1 MMMGVMT
8 RAGMSVALVAMVG
21 VLLAG
26 VSAADAADGSMFD
39 DVDGHRHELA
49 IAAMAGSGLFEQIGC
64 APGRFCPDDPAPRRV
79 VAVWLHNA
87 LTSRDAPIAAPV
99 FVEASGSDDSRWRY
113 HADALYE
120 MGVTYG
126 CRVEPLRFCPERAVT
141 RGQLAALLSRA
152 YGFVGT
158 ASFDD
163 MAGSIFASDAAG
175 AYEANVMDACAT
187 DPLRFC
193 SGVAVTRGEL
203 AEALRAA
210 QLADGAART
219 GSVCAL
225 PGTNH
230 NSVGFRG
237 RRQDTTAG
245 MVLPR
250 WADGLST
257 GRLRTAL
264 VFGTYRNRMPEY
276 DTHTEADIQLAELDA
291 YLAAMSYGRFK
302 LDAEVYHGWI
312 EVPFDYLRPV
322 SPADLSGSISQST
335 RLARSTINQAR
346 TEHGLDP
353 SELDAIVVV
362 LPSQWFGG
370 GHARSDY
377 HNFGTGWDP
386 VPVAVVNNS
395 QGALFANS
403 RWWPTAAHEILHL
416 LGAADLYSY
425 TNRPYW
431 QPHDNPPDP
440 DVWVTLE
447 IGLMGMQVRYPQH
460 RDAYPLGF
468 ATSDGGTVF
477 YGDTHFEPQEMLG
490 WTRRQMRWLDD
501 SQIACIDNTDT
512 EVVTLTA
519 AAAASPTDMVL
530 AVISHPLPN
539 HAIVVESRRAVGYD
553 SNNDATDPAL
563 EYPES
568 TWRLV
573 SEGVLVYTVRA
584 DRRSGQ
590 LPLLIVP
597 DNGDGYIH
605 SDPVLVEGGSV
616 TVGDPSGVYPAWR
629 IEVLD
634 STDSGDTIKVTRL
647 AAIRS

>member
-1 MMMGVMT
+1 MMTGVMK
-8 RAGMSVALVAMVG
+8 RAGVCAALVAMVG

-26 VSAADAADGSMFD
+26 VSAADVDDGPVFD

-49 IAAMAGSGLFEQIGC
+49 VAAMVDSGLFEQIEC
-64 APGRFCPDDPAPRRV
+64 AAGGFCPNDPAPRRV

-87 LTSRDAPIAAPV
+87 LTNRDTPIAAAV
-99 FVEASGSDDSRWRY
+99 FADTSDSDDYRWRH
-113 HADALYE
+113 HADALHE

-126 CRVEPLRFCPERAVT
+126 CRAEPLRFCPDRAVT

-152 YGFVGT
+152 YGFAGT

-163 MAGSIFASDAAG
+163 MTGGIFASDAAG
-175 AYEANVMDACAT
+175 VYEANVMDACAT
-187 DPLRFC
+187 EPLRFC
-193 SGVAVTRGEL
+193 SGLAVTRGEL
-203 AEALRAA
+203 AEALRGA
-210 QLADGAART
+210 QIADGAART

-225 PGTNH
+225 AGTNH
-230 NSVGFRG
+230 SSVGFRS

-250 WADGLST
+250 WGDGLST
-257 GRLRTAL
+257 GRLRTAF
-264 VFGTYRNRMPEY
+264 VFGTYRNRVPEY

-291 YLAAMSYGRFK
+291 YLTAMSYGRIE

-312 EVPFDYLRPV
+312 EVPFDYLHSV
-322 SPADLSGSISQST
+322 SPTDLSGPISQST

-346 TEHGLDP
+346 TEHGLEP
-353 SELDAIVVV
+353 SAYDAIVVV

-370 GHARSDY
+370 GHARSGY
-377 HNFGTGWDP
+377 HNFGSGWDP
-386 VPVAVVNNS
+386 VPVAVVNNFER
-395 QGALFANS
+395 GLFANS

-440 DVWVTLE
+440 DVWVTLQ
-447 IGLMGMQVRYPQH
+447 IGLMGLKVRYPQH
-460 RDAYPLGF
+460 PDAYPLGF
-468 ATSDGGTVF
+468 ATRDGGTVF
-477 YGDTHFEPQEMLG
+477 SGDTRFEPQEMLG

-512 EVVTLTA
+512 AVVTLTP
-519 AAAASPTDMVL
+519 AAAASPSDTVL
-530 AVISHPLPN
+530 AVIAHPRPN

-553 SNNDATDPAL
+553 SNDDATDPAL

-584 DRRSGQ
+584 DRRSGH

-597 DNGDGYIH
+597 DSGDGYVH
-605 SDPVLVEGGSV
+605 SDPVLVEGGGV

-629 IEVLD
+629 IEVID
-634 STDSGDTIKVTRL
+634 SSDSGDTIKVSRL
-647 AAIRS
+647 AAISS